1 MLLRKGVYPYEYME
15 DLEKLKEASLPE
27 KEDFNCHLS
36 IEDITDADYM
46 NAKQACIDFET
57 TNFG

>member
-1 MLLRKGVYPYEYME
+1 ME

-46 NAKQACIDFET
+46 NAKQACKYFET